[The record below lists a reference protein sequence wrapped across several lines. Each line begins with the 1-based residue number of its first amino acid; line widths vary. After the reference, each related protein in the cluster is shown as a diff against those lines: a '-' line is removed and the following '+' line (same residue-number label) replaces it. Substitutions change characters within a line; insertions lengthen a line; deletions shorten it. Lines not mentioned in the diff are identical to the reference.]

1 MIPTVSEQKKIIQ
14 AIKRLHMKK
23 LYIELFTYVVH
34 EKIAYTQNK
43 NGIFIN
49 VSALSPKSFSDVKKL
64 FPNIN
69 PKPVQHLLLGPRTQT
84 EPSFSQ
90 DNLPVLGKTWENFE
104 VAKTSPNPA
113 RLFREH
119 HLGVP

>member
-1 MIPTVSEQKKIIQ
+1 MSAPSPQKHF
-14 AIKRLHMKK
+14 LM
-23 LYIELFTYVVH
+23 
-34 EKIAYTQNK
+34 
-43 NGIFIN
+43 
-49 VSALSPKSFSDVKKL
+49 SKKL

-69 PKPVQHLLLGPRTQT
+69 PKPVQHLPLGPKTQT

-90 DNLPVLGKTWENFE
+90 DNLPVFGKTWEISE